1 MTLVRIPPTLRPET
15 GGQQQVQ
22 AEGGTV
28 RDLFE
33 DLTSRF
39 PALQRQLQYANVYV
53 DREDI
58 RTLEGLDTP
67 VDDDSEVILLPAMAG
82 GLAPLAGS
90 GSRRGNSSG
99 PPGSAQHF
107 LG

>member
-15 GGQQQVQ
+15 GGQQHVQ

-39 PALQRQLQYANVYV
+39 PALQGQLPYTNVYV
-53 DREDI
+53 DRQDI
-58 RTLEGLDTP
+58 RTLDGLETP
-67 VDDDSEVILLPAMAG
+67 VESDSEVILLPAMAG
-82 GLAPLAGS
+82 GI
-90 GSRRGNSSG
+90 
-99 PPGSAQHF
+99 
-107 LG
+107 

>member
-33 DLTSRF
+33 DLMTRF
-39 PALQRQLQYANVYV
+39 PALQRQLQFANVYV
-53 DREDI
+53 DRQDI
-58 RTLEGLDTP
+58 RTLDGLETP
-67 VDDDSEVILLPAMAG
+67 VSDESEVILLPAMAG
-82 GLAPLAGS
+82 GA
-90 GSRRGNSSG
+90 
-99 PPGSAQHF
+99 
-107 LG
+107 